1 MTRHRRGIDL
11 LPTSTDHEPT
21 RKVTPMHT
29 RKASI
34 AAGLTAGVLLL
45 AACGGGGDDDGGS
58 APEGEAEGPIT
69 LEFQSLSDQ
78 PAAIEA
84 TESIVAEWNEANPDT
99 QVEIVPAG
107 WEGIYDKLI
116 THFNG
121 GAAPD
126 IIHYEAASIVPF
138 ARDGYLAD
146 LTDLMSDDFV
156 ADVPEGILAAVTVD
170 DQVIAYPTELQS
182 YMVFANKTLL
192 DAAGVEVPTGETM
205 TWDELQQIAAA
216 TTTGGTY
223 GLGWGL
229 KSPTAAFMAMAPAFG
244 GEFFEGTGAD
254 AQLVVDEGELAIPQ
268 IVAEM
273 NAAGHIAPVTLTQS
287 GSEVLASFYA
297 GQVAMTIQG
306 SFQAANIAT
315 DAPEGF
321 DWVVLPPLE
330 GPEGAGQAANPQTLS
345 VNIDSEH
352 VEESAAFIEYFTQ
365 AENLAALNEA
375 DALIPATTSAQELM
389 AENLAGDPGWDVI
402 LSSGQHMTDAPY
414 LFVDAYA
421 QWKDTVATPAFQRFL
436 AGETD
441 SAGLAEELQAGWDEI
456 TA

>member
-1 MTRHRRGIDL
+1 MHKRG
-11 LPTSTDHEPT
+11 
-21 RKVTPMHT
+21 
-29 RKASI
+29 ASI
-34 AAGLTAGVLLL
+34 AASLTAGVLLL
-45 AACGGGGDDDGGS
+45 SACSGGGDGDDEGA
-58 APEGEAEGPIT
+58 APEEGNAEPIT

-84 TESIVAEWNEANPDT
+84 TETIVAAWNEENPDV

-107 WEGIYDKLI
+107 WDGIYDKLI
-116 THFNG
+116 TQFNG

-146 LTDLMSDDFV
+146 LSEYMSDEFV

-170 DQVIAYPTELQS
+170 EQVVAYPTELQS
-182 YMVFANKTLL
+182 YMVFANKALL
-192 DAAGVEVPTGETM
+192 DAAGVEIPSGDTM
-205 TWDELQQIAAA
+205 TWEEMREIAAA
-216 TTTGGTY
+216 TTAGGTY

-229 KSPTAAFMAMAPAFG
+229 KSPTAAFMAMAPGFG
-244 GEFFEGTGAD
+244 GEFFEGTGSD
-254 AQLVVDEGELAIPQ
+254 AELVVDDGELAIPE
-268 IVAEM
+268 IVSEM
-273 NAAGHIAPVTLTQS
+273 NAAGQISPVTLTQS

-297 GQVAMTIQG
+297 GEIAMTIQG

-321 DWVVLPPLE
+321 EWVVLPPLE

-352 VEESAAFIEYFTQ
+352 VEESAQFIEFFTQ

-389 AENLAGDPGWDVI
+389 AENLSGEPGWDVI

-441 SAGLAEELQAGWDEI
+441 SAALAEELKAGWEEI

>member
-1 MTRHRRGIDL
+1 MHMRG
-11 LPTSTDHEPT
+11 
-21 RKVTPMHT
+21 
-29 RKASI
+29 ASI
-34 AAGLTAGVLLL
+34 AASLTAGVLLL
-45 AACGGGGDDDGGS
+45 SACGGGGDDDGA
-58 APEGEAEGPIT
+58 APEEENEGPIT

-84 TESIVAEWNEANPDT
+84 TEAIVAAWNEENPDT

-107 WEGIYDKLI
+107 WDGIYDKLI
-116 THFNG
+116 TQFNG

-146 LTDLMSDDFV
+146 LSEFMSEEFV

-170 DQVIAYPTELQS
+170 EQVIAYPTELQS
-182 YMVFANKTLL
+182 YMVFANKSLL
-192 DAAGVEVPTGETM
+192 DAAGVEIPSGDTT
-205 TWDELQQIAAA
+205 TWEEMREIAAA
-216 TTTGGTY
+216 TTAGGTY

-229 KSPTAAFMAMAPAFG
+229 KSPTAAFMAMAPGFG
-244 GEFFEGTGAD
+244 GDFFEGTGSD
-254 AQLVVDEGELAIPQ
+254 AELVVDDGELAIPE
-268 IVAEM
+268 IVSEM
-273 NAAGHIAPVTLTQS
+273 NAAGQISPVTLTQS

-297 GQVAMTIQG
+297 GEIAMTIQG

-321 DWVVLPPLE
+321 EWVVLPPLE

-352 VEESAAFIEYFTQ
+352 VEESAAFIEFFTQ

-389 AENLAGDPGWDVI
+389 AENLSGEPGWDVI

-441 SAGLAEELQAGWDEI
+441 SAALAEELQAGWEEI

>member
-1 MTRHRRGIDL
+1 MHMRG
-11 LPTSTDHEPT
+11 
-21 RKVTPMHT
+21 
-29 RKASI
+29 ASI
-34 AAGLTAGVLLL
+34 AASLTAGVLLL
-45 AACGGGGDDDGGS
+45 SACGGGGDDDGA
-58 APEGEAEGPIT
+58 APEEENEGPIT

-84 TESIVAEWNEANPDT
+84 TEAIVAAWNEENPDT

-107 WEGIYDKLI
+107 WDGIYDKLI
-116 THFNG
+116 TQFNG

-146 LTDLMSDDFV
+146 LSEFMSDEFV

-170 DQVIAYPTELQS
+170 EQVVAYPTELQS

-192 DAAGVEVPTGETM
+192 DAAGVDIPSGDTM
-205 TWDELQQIAAA
+205 TWEEMREIAAA
-216 TTTGGTY
+216 TTAGGTY

-229 KSPTAAFMAMAPAFG
+229 KSPTAAFMAMAPGFG
-244 GEFFEGTGAD
+244 GEFFEGTGSD
-254 AQLVVDEGELAIPQ
+254 AELVVDDGELAIPE
-268 IVAEM
+268 IVSEM
-273 NAAGHIAPVTLTQS
+273 NAAGQISPVTLTQS

-297 GQVAMTIQG
+297 GEIAMTIQG

-321 DWVVLPPLE
+321 EWAVLPPLE

-365 AENLAALNEA
+365 AKNLAALNEA

-389 AENLAGDPGWDVI
+389 AENLSGEPGWDVI

-441 SAGLAEELQAGWDEI
+441 SAALAEELKAGWEEI

>member
-1 MTRHRRGIDL
+1 MNKRG
-11 LPTSTDHEPT
+11 
-21 RKVTPMHT
+21 
-29 RKASI
+29 ASI
-34 AAGLTAGVLLL
+34 AASLTAGLLVLT
-45 AACGGGGDDDGGS
+45 ACGGGDGDT
-58 APEGEAEGPIT
+58 EAEPTGPIT

-84 TESIVAEWNEANPDT
+84 TESIVAQWNEENPDT

-107 WEGIYDKLI
+107 WDGIYDKLI
-116 THFNG
+116 TQFNG

-146 LTDLMSDDFV
+146 LSEWMDEDF
-156 ADVPEGILAAVTVD
+156 ASDVPEGIMQTVTVD
-170 DQVIAYPTELQS
+170 GEVVGYPTELQS
-182 YMVFANKTLL
+182 YMVFANRTLL
-192 DAAGVEVPTGETM
+192 EEAGVEIPSGETM
-205 TWDELQQIAAA
+205 TWDELREIAKA
-216 TTTGGTY
+216 TTTDGKY

-229 KSPTAAFMAMAPAFG
+229 KSPTAAFMTMGPAFG
-244 GEFFEGTGAD
+244 GTYFEGTGSD
-254 AQLVVDEGELAIPQ
+254 ATLEVDEGELAIPEL
-268 IVAEM
+268 VNAM
-273 NAAGHIAPVTLTQS
+273 NTEDQSILPVTLTQS

-297 GQVAMTIQG
+297 GEIAMTIQG
-306 SFQAANIAT
+306 SFQAANIAA

-330 GPEGAGQAANPQTLS
+330 GPDGAGQAANPQTLS
-345 VNIDSEH
+345 VNIDSEYP
-352 VEESAAFIEYFTQ
+352 EQAAEFLNFFTQ

-375 DALIPATTSAQELM
+375 DALIPASSSAQEAM
-389 AENLAGDPGWDVI
+389 AENLSGEPGWDTV
-402 LSSGQHMTDAPY
+402 LASGQHFTDAPY

-421 QWKDTVATPAFQRFL
+421 QWKDTVATPAFQRYL
-436 AGETD
+436 AGEID